1 MTLNYSEDNKRSL
14 YEGLLY
20 GFNRAGESSPAAAYY
35 GRHISFKQF
44 MDEVHAIAAALVKH
58 GVKKGDY
65 VTIFLP
71 NIPQG
76 VLAIYAVNRIGAICN
91 MVHPLSPQ
99 EDIDYAIKL
108 TESNVVLACEVNE
121 GFLSGKNI
129 EVIRCRTSGYFPSTP
144 KGFVLD
150 KGFRFVMRKYPK
162 VQNVAKITLWDDLVA
177 EGKKLIKEG
186 FQLPADDVK
195 PDDTAVIMYTGGTTG
210 DSKGVMLSNYAVN
223 SMSIQLLIDIGDGK
237 TDVGDGFLAILPIF
251 HAFGLAVSVHAPLI
265 SGMKVVLVPRFD
277 PKGCAQQIFSEDVL
291 FLPGVPALFE
301 RMYPYFEQRDLSR
314 MKLMVSGGDRV
325 SEELANKY
333 NVLLKKSKADIL
345 FRTGYGLTEACGAC
359 SLVAN
364 EYEKLPTG
372 CVGTPVTG
380 TKVCVVKPG
389 TTELV
394 PDGVEGELCFLGPS
408 VMKGYYKNEDA
419 TKDVLRLHDDGNVWL
434 HTGDLVVI
442 RKDGNICFRSR
453 HKRLVKVNGYNVYPT
468 LIEEAMQNHPDIK
481 QVCAVATPWKL
492 DRKIKLFVV
501 PEKPLGSFDAAEEEK
516 LLIEYA
522 KEQMNRWSVPVKVE
536 FVADLPMTKFN
547 KIDYRLLE
555 KQELSRANEKKQ
567 AE

>member
-1 MTLNYSEDNKRSL
+1 MTLHYSEENKRSL
-14 YEGLLY
+14 YEALLY
-20 GFNRAGESSPAAAYY
+20 GFNRAGDASPAAAYY
-35 GRHISFKQF
+35 GRHIPFKQF
-44 MDEVHAIAAALVKH
+44 MDEVHAIAAALVNH

-76 VLAIYAVNRIGAICN
+76 VLALYAVNRIGAICN

-99 EDIDYAIKL
+99 EDIDYALKL
-108 TESNVVLACEVNE
+108 TDSRIVLACEVNE
-121 GFLSGKNI
+121 GLLSGKNI

-150 KGFRFVMRKYPK
+150 KGFRFVMRKNPK
-162 VQNVAKITLWDDLVA
+162 AENVAKITQWTDLLA
-177 EGKKLIKEG
+177 EGKKLLKDG
-186 FQLPADDVK
+186 FKLPSDDVQ

-237 TDVGDGFLAILPIF
+237 TDVGYGFLAILPIF

-265 SGMKVVLVPRFD
+265 SGMKIVLIQRFD
-277 PKGCAQQIFSEDVL
+277 PKGCAQQIFSEDIL

-301 RMYPYFEQRDLSR
+301 RMYPYFENKDLSR

-333 NVLLKKSKADIL
+333 NVLLRKSKADIL

-359 SLVAN
+359 CLVAK

-372 CVGTPVTG
+372 CVGSPVTG

-389 TTELV
+389 TTGLV

-408 VMKGYYKNEDA
+408 VMKGYYKKEEA
-419 TKDVLRLHDDGNVWL
+419 TKDVLRLHEDGNV
-434 HTGDLVVI
+434 
-442 RKDGNICFRSR
+442 CFRSR

-492 DRKIKLFVV
+492 DRKIKFFVV
-501 PEKPLGSFDAAEEEK
+501 LEKPLGSFDAAEEEK
-516 LLIEYA
+516 ILIDYA
-522 KEQMNRWSVPVKVE
+522 KDQMNRWSVLVKVE

-555 KQELSRANEKKQ
+555 KQEQARANENKQ

>member
-1 MTLNYSEDNKRSL
+1 
-14 YEGLLY
+14 
-20 GFNRAGESSPAAAYY
+20 
-35 GRHISFKQF
+35 
-44 MDEVHAIAAALVKH
+44 MDEVHAIGAALVKH

-108 TESNVVLACEVNE
+108 TESKVVLACEINE
-121 GFLSGKNI
+121 GLLSGKNI

-162 VQNVAKITLWDDLVA
+162 VQNVAKITLWDDLVS
-177 EGKKLIKEG
+177 EGKKLIKSG

-223 SMSIQLLIDIGDGK
+223 SMSIQLLLDIGDGK

-333 NVLLKKSKADIL
+333 NVLLKKSHADIL

-364 EYEKLPTG
+364 EYDKLPTG
-372 CVGTPVTG
+372 CVGSPVTG
-380 TKVCVVKPG
+380 TRVCVVKPG
-389 TTELV
+389 TTEVV
-394 PDGVEGELCFLGPS
+394 PDGEEGELCFLGPS
-408 VMKGYYKNEDA
+408 VMKGYYKNEEA
-419 TKDVLRLHDDGNVWL
+419 TKDVLRLHDDGIVWL
-434 HTGDLVVI
+434 HTGDLVLI

-453 HKRLVKVNGYNVYPT
+453 HKRLIKVNGYNVYPT

-516 LLIEYA
+516 LLIDYA
-522 KEQMNRWSVPVKVE
+522 KEQMNRWSAPVKVE
-536 FVADLPMTKFN
+536 FVSDLPMTKFN

-555 KQELSRANEKKQ
+555 KQELSRANETKK

>member
-1 MTLNYSEDNKRSL
+1 MTLQYSEENKRSL
-14 YEGLLY
+14 YEALQY
-20 GFNRAGESSPAAAYY
+20 GFNRAGEKSPAAAYY

-44 MDEVHAIAAALVKH
+44 MDEVHAISAALVNH
-58 GVKKGDY
+58 GVKKGDH

-99 EDIDYAIKL
+99 EDIDYALKL
-108 TESNVVLACEVNE
+108 TESKIVLACEINE
-121 GFLSGKNI
+121 ALLSGKDI
-129 EVIRCRTSGYFPSTP
+129 EVIRCRTSGYFPSNL

-162 VQNVAKITLWDDLVA
+162 VRDTTRITLWTDLLA
-177 EGKKLIKEG
+177 EGKKLIKG
-186 FQLPADDVK
+186 GAILPTDDVK
-195 PDDTAVIMYTGGTTG
+195 PEDVSVIMYTGGTTG

-223 SMSIQLLIDIGDGK
+223 SMSILLLIDIGEGK

-265 SGMKVVLVPRFD
+265 SGMKVVLIPRFD
-277 PKGCAQQIFSEDVL
+277 PKGCAQQIFSEDIL
-291 FLPGVPALFE
+291 FIPGVPALFE
-301 RMYPYFEQRDLSR
+301 RMYPFFEDKDLSR

-325 SEELANKY
+325 SESLANKY
-333 NVLLKKSKADIL
+333 NVLLKKSHADIL

-364 EYEKLPTG
+364 EYDRLPTG
-372 CVGTPVTG
+372 CVGSPVTG
-380 TKVCVVKPG
+380 TRVCVVTPG
-389 TTELV
+389 TTEIV
-394 PDGVEGELCFLGPS
+394 VDGVEGELCFLGPS
-408 VMKGYYKNEDA
+408 VMKGYYKNEAA

-468 LIEEAMQNHPDIK
+468 LIEEAMQGHPDIK

-492 DRKIKLFVV
+492 DRKIKLYVV
-501 PEKPLGSFDAAEEEK
+501 PEKPLGSFDAGEEEK
-516 LLIEYA
+516 ILIGYA
-522 KEQMNRWSVPVKVE
+522 KDQMNRWSVPVQVE
-536 FVADLPMTKFN
+536 FVSDLPMTKFN
-547 KIDYRLLE
+547 KVDYRFLE
-555 KQELSRANEKKQ
+555 KQEQTRADERTK

>member
-1 MTLNYSEDNKRSL
+1 MLQYSEENKRSL
-14 YEGLLY
+14 YEALQY
-20 GFNRAGESSPAAAYY
+20 GFKRAGEKSPAVAYY

-44 MDEVHAIAAALVKH
+44 MDEVHAISAALVNH
-58 GVKKGDY
+58 GVKKGDH

-99 EDIDYAIKL
+99 EDIDYALKL
-108 TESNVVLACEVNE
+108 TESKVVFACEINE
-121 GFLSGKNI
+121 ALLSGKDI
-129 EVIRCRTSGYFPSTP
+129 EVIRCRTSGYFPSNL

-162 VQNVAKITLWDDLVA
+162 VHDATRITLWTDLLA

-186 FQLPADDVK
+186 TALPIDDAK
-195 PDDTAVIMYTGGTTG
+195 PDDTSMIMYTGGTTG

-223 SMSIQLLIDIGDGK
+223 YLSIQLLIDIGEDK

-265 SGMKVVLVPRFD
+265 SGMKVVLIPRFD
-277 PKGCAQQIFSEDVL
+277 PKGCAQQIFSEDIL
-291 FLPGVPALFE
+291 FIPGVPALFE
-301 RMYPYFEQRDLSR
+301 RMYPFFEDKDLSR

-325 SEELANKY
+325 SEALANKY
-333 NVLLKKSKADIL
+333 NVLLKKSHAEIL

-364 EYEKLPTG
+364 EYDKLPTG

-380 TKVCVVKPG
+380 TRICVVTPG
-389 TTELV
+389 TTEIV
-394 PDGVEGELCFLGPS
+394 PDGAEGELCFLGPS
-408 VMKGYYKNEDA
+408 VMKGYYKNEEA
-419 TKDVLRLHDDGNVWL
+419 TKDVLRLHEDGNVWL

-468 LIEEAMQNHPDIK
+468 LIEEAMQGHPDIK

-492 DRKIKLFVV
+492 DRKIKLYVV
-501 PEKPLGSFDAAEEEK
+501 SEKPLGSFDTGEEEK
-516 LLIEYA
+516 ILIGYA
-522 KEQMNRWSVPVKVE
+522 KDRMNRWSVPAQVE
-536 FVADLPMTKFN
+536 FVSDLPMTKFN
-547 KIDYRLLE
+547 KVDYRLLE
-555 KQELSRANEKKQ
+555 KQEQTRANEKKK